1 MARNI
6 PIYMRVTL
14 EEAEAMRRAQK
25 EDNQLRRQQD
35 KAQKLGD
42 WCAGLI
48 REHLQ
53 FRSRLENAESGVI
66 LRMSPFAARLEGEA
80 GHGAP
85 GDLATAAGHSAL
97 ETPSRPLRSWGEVK
111 DPTERMQLAAKWNDK
126 VPMPLEFKGLS
137 NEVKI
142 AWLDRNWPL
151 EG

>member
-25 EDNQLRRQQD
+25 SGKFR
-35 KAQKLGD
+35 KVGD
-42 WCAGLI
+42 WCLHLI
-48 REHLQ
+48 RRELKTLGTIDIGAPQ
-53 FRSRLENAESGVI
+53 TGKVRLE
-66 LRMSPFAARLEGEA
+66 FKRLEGEA

-85 GDLATAAGHSAL
+85 GELATAAGHSAL
-97 ETPSRPLRSWGEVK
+97 ETPSRPLRSWGDVR

-126 VPMPLEFKGLS
+126 VPMPLEFKGLN